1 MPDFIDSAS
10 DIEARQTEVALANQL
25 AASALQKSQ
34 HPNGETHCVECGKE
48 IPAARR
54 NSLPHCCTCVDCQQ
68 HIERRGKR

>member
-10 DIEARQTEVALANQL
+10 DNEAKQTEVALANQL

-34 HPNGETHCVECGKE
+34 HPHGETHCVECGEE

-54 NSLPHCCTCVDCQQ
+54 KHLPHCCTCVACQQ
-68 HIERRGKR
+68 LIELKVKR